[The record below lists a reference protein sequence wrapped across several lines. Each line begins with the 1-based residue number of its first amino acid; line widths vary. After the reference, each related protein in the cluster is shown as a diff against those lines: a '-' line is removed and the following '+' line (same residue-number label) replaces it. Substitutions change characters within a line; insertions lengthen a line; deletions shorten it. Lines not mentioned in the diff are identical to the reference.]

1 MEVRYVPDPV
11 RFKRMNTSELR
22 EEFLVDSLFKP
33 GEITLVYSDV
43 DRAIIGSA
51 TPTDATLKL
60 EAGEETPQGGFQE
73 RDGRCECGRRL
84 LPCRGDFCRSGHT
97 GRCRKHCVGHVVTDC
112 LHPSVFPTHPDRV
125 ADRW

>member
-22 EEFLVDSLFKP
+22 EEFLIDNLFKP

-51 TPTDATLKL
+51 TPTDAVLKL
-60 EAGEETPQGGFQE
+60 EAGEELKADYFAQRREIGIINIGG
-73 RDGRCECGRRL
+73 DG
-84 LPCRGDFCRSGHT
+84 T
-97 GRCRKHCVGHVVTDC
+97 IVVDGVTYNLAKFEQD
-112 LHPSVFPTHPDRV
+112 P
-125 ADRW
+125 